1 MGTTIALLAVRTPGI
16 IIGPIARVLGIVY
29 NALFNFIYS
38 ISPMNSLGIAIIL
51 FTLIVKSIFFPLLV
65 KQQKSTL
72 AMQKL
77 QPEMAKIKKKYENK
91 KDMESQQK
99 MSMEM
104 QKLQKDNNVSMLG
117 GCLPLLVQLPILYAL
132 YYIFQQAYVYV
143 DVVGQNYDS
152 ITNILMSVPVDLRLS
167 ALSDII
173 MNHKLTIDVAQAA
186 DIKTLVSQLT
196 MTDWNS
202 VLSVIGSTYENQLLP
217 LLETKTEMEYFLGV
231 SLVTKPGL
239 TFPGVIIPIIAGA
252 TTFLQTYA
260 LNKNSQ
266 AQTGASAN
274 DPTMQSMKMM
284 NYFMPIMMGVMTV
297 SLPAGL
303 GVYWAVSNLFQ
314 ALQTIIV
321 SKALRKKD
329 VKLGEERK

>member
-1 MGTTIALLAVRTPGI
+1 
-16 IIGPIARVLGIVY
+16 
-29 NALFNFIYS
+29 
-38 ISPMNSLGIAIIL
+38 
-51 FTLIVKSIFFPLLV
+51 
-65 KQQKSTL
+65 
-72 AMQKL
+72 
-77 QPEMAKIKKKYENK
+77 
-91 KDMESQQK
+91 
-99 MSMEM
+99 
-104 QKLQKDNNVSMLG
+104 
-117 GCLPLLVQLPILYAL
+117 
-132 YYIFQQAYVYV
+132 
-143 DVVGQNYDS
+143 
-152 ITNILMSVPVDLRLS
+152 MSVPVDLRLS

-260 LNKNSQ
+260 LNKNSE
-266 AQTGASAN
+266 AQTGTSA

-329 VKLGEERK
+329 AKLGEERK

>member
-217 LLETKTEMEYFLGV
+217 F
-231 SLVTKPGL
+231 LVTKPGL

-321 SKALRKKD
+321 NKALRKKD

>member
-167 ALSDII
+167 ALSDIRC
-173 MNHKLTIDVAQAA
+173 
-186 DIKTLVSQLT
+186 
-196 MTDWNS
+196 
-202 VLSVIGSTYENQLLP
+202 GSGCRY
-217 LLETKTEMEYFLGV
+217 
-231 SLVTKPGL
+231 
-239 TFPGVIIPIIAGA
+239 
-252 TTFLQTYA
+252 
-260 LNKNSQ
+260 
-266 AQTGASAN
+266 
-274 DPTMQSMKMM
+274 
-284 NYFMPIMMGVMTV
+284 
-297 SLPAGL
+297 
-303 GVYWAVSNLFQ
+303 
-314 ALQTIIV
+314 
-321 SKALRKKD
+321 
-329 VKLGEERK
+329 